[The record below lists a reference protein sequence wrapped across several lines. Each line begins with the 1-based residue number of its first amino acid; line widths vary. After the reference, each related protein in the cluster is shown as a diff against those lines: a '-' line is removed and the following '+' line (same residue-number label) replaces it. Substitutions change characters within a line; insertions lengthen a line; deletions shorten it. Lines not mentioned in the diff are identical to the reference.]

1 MLKITYVTHVT
12 FVLGSTDLDDSRE
25 NVLVFIT
32 DSTTQNL
39 LIHWPVVP
47 IVVATSTF

>member
-12 FVLGSTDLDDSRE
+12 FVLGGTDLAESRE

-32 DSTTQNL
+32 DSTIQTC
-39 LIHWPVVP
+39 
-47 IVVATSTF
+47 